1 MTTTRLRRQALVA
14 IGALALCSL
23 AAEHLPPSHA
33 AGAAVQSGFDQY
45 ERDRL
50 RKRDR
55 DRIFRAL
62 SDGVIRLR
70 KTSYA
75 SIADGLDIP
84 VYVFEPLELRGDRGH
99 PALVWIHGGVHGDL
113 DPLYFPFIK
122 EAVDRGYV
130 VLAPEYR
137 GSTGYGRAHQ
147 EAIDYGGY
155 EVEDCLTAVSYLA
168 QRMPYVD
175 PDRLGIIGWSHGGFI
190 AMHAVF
196 RDQTAFKAAAA
207 MVPVTNLIFRL
218 SYKGPRYAERFVQQK
233 RIGGQVH
240 ERRRLYVERSPLYQI
255 DRLRTPLLV
264 HVADNDRD
272 VDFEEAQQLI
282 HALEYKKPH
291 LAETRIYADPP
302 IDEYGD
308 GHMFNRRVDRAR
320 GYVRADS
327 RAQRD
332 SWNRIWTFLEW
343 HLEPYRTKPS
353 LDGAAPQT
361 PGKR

>member
-1 MTTTRLRRQALVA
+1 MTGSDGLRRRALAA
-14 IGALALCSL
+14 IGALALCTL
-23 AAEHLPPSHA
+23 ASGQFLPLRAA
-33 AGAAVQSGFDQY
+33 AGAAQQGYDQF

-50 RKRDR
+50 RKQER
-55 DRIFRAL
+55 DRIFRTL
-62 SDGVIRLR
+62 SEGVLRMR

-75 SIADGLDIP
+75 SMADGLDIP
-84 VYVFEPLELRGDRGH
+84 IYVFEPLALRGAHGH

-113 DPLYFPFIK
+113 DPLYFPFIR
-122 EAVDRGYV
+122 EAVERGYV

-137 GSTGYGRAHQ
+137 GSTGYGREHH

-168 QRMPYVD
+168 NHMPYVD

-196 RDQTAFKAAAA
+196 RDQRSFKAAAA
-207 MVPVTNLIFRL
+207 LVPVTNLVFRL
-218 SYKGPRYAERFVQQK
+218 SYKGPRYAERFVRQK
-233 RIGGQVH
+233 RIGGAVH

-255 DRLRTPLLV
+255 DRLQTPLLV

-272 VDFEEAQQLI
+272 VDFVEAQQLV

-291 LAETRIYADPP
+291 LAETRIYHDPP
-302 IDEYGD
+302 IDQYGD
-308 GHMFNRRVDRAR
+308 GHTFNRRVDRAR
-320 GYVRADS
+320 GYVRVDS

-343 HLEPYRTKPS
+343 HLAPYR
-353 LDGAAPQT
+353 
-361 PGKR
+361 R

>member
-1 MTTTRLRRQALVA
+1 M
-14 IGALALCSL
+14 
-23 AAEHLPPSHA
+23 
-33 AGAAVQSGFDQY
+33 
-45 ERDRL
+45 
-50 RKRDR
+50 
-55 DRIFRAL
+55 
-62 SDGVIRLR
+62 RLR

-84 VYVFEPLELRGDRGH
+84 IYVFEPLELRGERGH

-122 EAVDRGYV
+122 EALERGYV

-155 EVEDCLTAVSYLA
+155 EVEDCLTAVSYMA
-168 QRMPYVD
+168 RRMPHVD
-175 PDRLGIIGWSHGGFI
+175 PNVSGSSAGATAASSPCTRYS
-190 AMHAVF
+190 AT
-196 RDQTAFKAAAA
+196 QTAFKAAAA
-207 MVPVTNLIFRL
+207 MVPVTNLVFRL
-218 SYKGPRYAERFVQQK
+218 SFKGPRYAERFVRQK

-240 ERRRLYVERSPLYQI
+240 ERRRLYIERSPLYQI

-272 VDFEEAQQLI
+272 VDFVEAQAAHPRPGVQEARAWPRRASTSI
-282 HALEYKKPH
+282 RRSTSTAT
-291 LAETRIYADPP
+291 ATRS
-302 IDEYGD
+302 
-308 GHMFNRRVDRAR
+308 NRRVDRAR

-343 HLEPYRTKPS
+343 HLEPYRTDPGGRR
-353 LDGAAPQT
+353 GAARTMT
-361 PGKR
+361 PAAARAPGLLAVDVAILLPGALLRPLLRLNAALLPPPGGFRFDATHLPSTSR

>member
-1 MTTTRLRRQALVA
+1 MTGSDGLRRRALAA
-14 IGALALCSL
+14 IGALALCTL
-23 AAEHLPPSHA
+23 AGGQLLPLRA
-33 AGAAVQSGFDQY
+33 AGGAAQQGYDQF

-50 RKRDR
+50 RKQER
-55 DRIFRAL
+55 DRIFRTL
-62 SDGVIRLR
+62 SEGVLRMR

-75 SIADGLDIP
+75 SMADGLDIP
-84 VYVFEPLELRGDRGH
+84 IYVFEPLALRGAHGH

-113 DPLYFPFIK
+113 DPLYFPFIR
-122 EAVDRGYV
+122 EAVERGYV

-137 GSTGYGRAHQ
+137 GSTGYGREHH

-168 QRMPYVD
+168 NHMPYVD
-175 PDRLGIIGWSHGGFI
+175 PDRLGVIGWSHGGFI

-196 RDQTAFKAAAA
+196 RDQRSFKAAAA
-207 MVPVTNLIFRL
+207 LVPVTNLVFRL
-218 SYKGPRYAERFVQQK
+218 SYKGPRYAERFVRQK
-233 RIGGQVH
+233 RIGGAVH

-255 DRLRTPLLV
+255 DRLQTPLLV

-272 VDFEEAQQLI
+272 VDFVEAQQLV

-291 LAETRIYADPP
+291 LAETRIYHDPP
-302 IDEYGD
+302 IDQYGD
-308 GHMFNRRVDRAR
+308 GHTFNRRVDRAR
-320 GYVRADS
+320 GYVRVDS

-343 HLEPYRTKPS
+343 HLVPYHEKAGMDTRQP
-353 LDGAAPQT
+353 
-361 PGKR
+361 PGR